1 MDGALCSGGVER
13 SLIYIFLALNI
24 DRFSNF
30 LPVEMLKCIGSPNK
44 VVSRCRVLV
53 YSFWD
58 WYWFGI
64 WELFS
69 RLMLGCVQNL
79 REIVI
84 LERDESKFQ
93 KF

>member
-1 MDGALCSGGVER
+1 MGKKIYKPRVIMERVRYMDGALCSGEVER

-53 YSFWD
+53 YSF
-58 WYWFGI
+58 
-64 WELFS
+64 
-69 RLMLGCVQNL
+69 
-79 REIVI
+79 
-84 LERDESKFQ
+84 
-93 KF
+93 